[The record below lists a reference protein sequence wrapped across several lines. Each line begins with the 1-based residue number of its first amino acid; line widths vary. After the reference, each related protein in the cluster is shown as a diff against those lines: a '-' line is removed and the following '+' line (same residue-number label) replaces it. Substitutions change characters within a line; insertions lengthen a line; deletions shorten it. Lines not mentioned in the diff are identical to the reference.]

1 MLCPVPHP
9 QYKTDMELLKQVQ
22 GRETKT
28 MRKLENLT
36 FTFYEER
43 MKELG
48 LFSLKDD

>member
-9 QYKTDMELLKQVQ
+9 QYKTDMELLEQVQ
-22 GRETKT
+22 GRETNT